1 MEGTCNKI
9 ELLKILINANILQN
23 NLLVSSESLI
33 SNIQPQNLHSNNSNG
48 VTLNNINKTIKSYGD
63 EELDHKNIFPSVM
76 YAHLCQTESESAED
90 ERSSQTKK
98 ILQYYPQNQ
107 FHSSISRASSPS
119 RTHYAPLH
127 FPTQQIYNGHVSN
140 LNDGE

>member
-1 MEGTCNKI
+1 M
-9 ELLKILINANILQN
+9 
-23 NLLVSSESLI
+23 I
-33 SNIQPQNLHSNNSNG
+33 SNIHPHIQQNNSNNA
-48 VTLNNINKTIKSYGD
+48 VTLNHINKTIKTYGD

-76 YAHLCQTESESAED
+76 YAHLCQTESETVED
-90 ERSSQTKK
+90 ERSNQTKK

-107 FHSSISRASSPS
+107 FHSSINSRASSPS

-140 LNDGE
+140 LNDGK

>member
-1 MEGTCNKI
+1 M
-9 ELLKILINANILQN
+9 
-23 NLLVSSESLI
+23 I
-33 SNIQPQNLHSNNSNG
+33 SNIQPQNLQSNINNAA
-48 VTLNNINKTIKSYGD
+48 TLNHINKNNKNYGE

-90 ERSSQTKK
+90 DRSHQTKK

-107 FHSSISRASSPS
+107 FHSSINSRASSPS

-127 FPTQQIYNGHVSN
+127 FPAQQIYNGHVSN
-140 LNDGE
+140 LNDGK